1 LKRVLTL
8 LAAYLAASIP
18 AFAQA
23 PEEPQSLETPAEVQ
37 PLQSGR
43 SPIHAALPLAPP
55 HFDFDLRKSEATK
68 ALEPFRYTEWS
79 VSQEAIVENVDPS
92 LPASVSSALPEA
104 RSNAQQQLA
113 LIGGNGHGRF
123 RWKPALK
130 QYLLF
135 LGVQHGYALTQEK
148 TRRELSGP
156 FFKDYFKSVRSLGG
170 WPDGGRFFTN
180 YIAHPMEGSVY
191 GFIQIQNDPKGMDQ
205 EFNGSRSYWISR
217 FKAMGWTAACST
229 QFELGPISQS
239 SIGNVGNT
247 RDHKRKMTY
256 VDLVVTPTLGTAM
269 LVGEDIL
276 DRYIVSWGERRTNNS
291 FLKKMIRLVLNPT
304 RAGANLLRFKVPWH
318 RDVR

>member
-1 LKRVLTL
+1 MKRVLKF
-8 LAAYLAASIP
+8 LAPYLAASIS

-23 PEEPQSLETPAEVQ
+23 PVEPQSVEIPGEMQ
-37 PLQSGR
+37 SLQSGK
-43 SPIHAALPLAPP
+43 SPVHTPLPLAQPF
-55 HFDFDLRKSEATK
+55 FDFHLHKSHVGK
-68 ALEPFRYTEWS
+68 GLEGFRYREWS
-79 VSQEAIVENVDPS
+79 IKQEASGENADRS
-92 LPASVSSALPEA
+92 LPPSVSTALPEA
-104 RSNAQQQLA
+104 RATAQQQLA
-113 LIGGNGHGRF
+113 LIGGHGHARF

-135 LGVQHGYALTQEK
+135 LSVQHGFALTQDK

-156 FFKDYFKSVRSLGG
+156 FFKDYVKSVTSLGG

-191 GFIQIQNDPKGMDQ
+191 GFMQIQNDPKGIQQ
-205 EFNGSRSYWISR
+205 EFSRSRSYWISR
-217 FKAMGWTAACST
+217 FKAMGWSAVCST
-229 QFELGPISQS
+229 QFELGPISQA
-239 SIGNVGNT
+239 SIGNVGYT

-256 VDLVVTPTLGTAM
+256 VDLVVTPTIGTAM

-276 DRYIVSWGERRTNNS
+276 DRYVVSWGEKKINNS
-291 FLKKMIRLVLNPT
+291 ILKKMLRLALNPT

>member
-1 LKRVLTL
+1 MKRVLKF
-8 LAAYLAASIP
+8 LAPYLAASIS

-23 PEEPQSLETPAEVQ
+23 PVEPQSVEIPGEMQ
-37 PLQSGR
+37 SLQSGKAVHTP
-43 SPIHAALPLAPP
+43 SPPAQPY
-55 HFDFDLRKSEATK
+55 FDFHLHKSDVSKRLEA
-68 ALEPFRYTEWS
+68 FRYREWS
-79 VSQEAIVENVDPS
+79 ISQEANVENVDRS
-92 LPASVSSALPEA
+92 LPPSALTAAPGA
-104 RSNAQQQLA
+104 RTNAQQPLA
-113 LIGGNGHGRF
+113 LIGGHGHARF

-135 LGVQHGYALTQEK
+135 LSVQHGYALTQDK

-156 FFKDYFKSVRSLGG
+156 FFKDYFKSVTSLGG
-170 WPDGGRFFTN
+170 WADGGRFFTN

-191 GFIQIQNDPKGMDQ
+191 GFTQIQNDPKGIKQ
-205 EFNGSRSYWISR
+205 EFNRSRSYWISR
-217 FKAMGWTAACST
+217 FKAMGWSAVCST

-276 DRYIVSWGERRTNNS
+276 DRYIVSWGERRTNSS
-291 FLKKMIRLVLNPT
+291 FLKKMLRLVLNPT